1 MRLSRAARQEVHMQ
15 SLELLIGRIRGEFR
29 EMPGLRLTIA
39 QACRLWQV
47 DPATCEA
54 VLQTLLADHFLV
66 RTANGSF
73 MGLPT
78 AQPTVMPL
86 RVTMASSDT
95 AAAQVRQ
102 RA

>member
-1 MRLSRAARQEVHMQ
+1 MRLPRAVLQEVHMQ
-15 SLELLIGRIRGEFR
+15 SLELLIDRIRGEFR

-54 VLQTLLADHFLV
+54 VLQTLLADRFLV
-66 RTANGSF
+66 RTSNGSF

-78 AQPTVMPL
+78 AQRTVMPVG
-86 RVTMASSDT
+86 VTTTSNET